1 MLAIE
6 GQVEPSLWD
15 KTKADVRFPTI
26 QATKCP
32 IALIKL
38 MKLQATGTQNGVWPP
53 LVYFMHLHRN
63 VGHHQVYKGN
73 VTSIGEF
80 KREVESQVAT
90 TVQLGGKLAY

>member
-38 MKLQATGTQNGVWPP
+38 MKLQATGTQNGVWPA
-53 LVYFMHLHRN
+53 LAYFMHLHKN
-63 VGHHQVYKGN
+63 VGHQQVYKGN
-73 VTSIGEF
+73 VTFIGQF
-80 KREVESQVAT
+80 K
-90 TVQLGGKLAY
+90 